1 MSVTE
6 HITARI
12 NSNLLSWLKGMAKQ
26 KNCSVND
33 LIKESILFYKQHS
46 ETPENMQFSN
56 LIHTQGA
63 KAAIMTFRLLE
74 KFIHK
79 TQNDSKEIVDAAGE
93 LGLKDISKWKLVTNN
108 S

>member
-1 MSVTE
+1 MSVAE

-12 NSNLLSWLKGMAKQ
+12 DSDLVLWLKDLAKQ

-33 LIKESILFYKQHS
+33 LLKESILLYKQHC

-79 TQNDSKEIVDAAGE
+79 TEKSSKEIVTEASE
-93 LGLKDISKWKLVTNN
+93 LGFKDLAKWKIAN
-108 S
+108 STS